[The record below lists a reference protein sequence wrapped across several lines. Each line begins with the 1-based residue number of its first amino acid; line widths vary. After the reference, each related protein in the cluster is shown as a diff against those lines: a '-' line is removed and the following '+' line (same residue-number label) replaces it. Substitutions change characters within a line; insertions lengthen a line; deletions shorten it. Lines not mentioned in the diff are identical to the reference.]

1 MDCQDQSDELGC
13 NYTTVNNEKEAN
25 KYTVGCYPSD
35 IRCEGS
41 SMCVR
46 PWRVC
51 DFSRDCPG
59 EEDEKVNN
67 TLKNKIEFCDYEAK
81 FYSGVV
87 GVRSC
92 VTVWFVGLFVWL
104 VLNI

>member
-1 MDCQDQSDELGC
+1 M
-13 NYTTVNNEKEAN
+13 
-25 KYTVGCYPSD
+25 
-35 IRCEGS
+35 
-41 SMCVR
+41 R

-67 TLKNKIEFCDYEAK
+67 TLKNKIEFCDYEAN

-87 GVRSC
+87 GVRSS
-92 VTVWFVGLFVWL
+92 VSVWFVGFLVGL